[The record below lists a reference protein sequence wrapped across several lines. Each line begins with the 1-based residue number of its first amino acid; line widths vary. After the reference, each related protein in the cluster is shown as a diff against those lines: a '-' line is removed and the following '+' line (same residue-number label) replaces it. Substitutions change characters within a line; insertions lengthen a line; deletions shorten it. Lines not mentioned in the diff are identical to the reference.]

1 MIDLH
6 FTDDGWEAYLYWQMQ
21 DKKTLKRLN
30 ALIKETSR
38 TPFEG
43 TGKPEPLKGD
53 LSGKWSRRI
62 NGTDRLVYD
71 YIDGILTI
79 YQCHTHYKDS

>member
-6 FTDDGWEAYLYWQMQ
+6 FTDDGWEDYLYWQMQ

-43 TGKPEPLKGD
+43 T
-53 LSGKWSRRI
+53 
-62 NGTDRLVYD
+62 
-71 YIDGILTI
+71 
-79 YQCHTHYKDS
+79 